1 MPRVMNREN
10 EPDVI
15 VGLDP
20 SCTLSGDHKKR
31 FGICVIKVEPFSMHL
46 IVSSFAAA
54 FAICK
59 DIKDQADEDGDTV
72 AFFSEFP
79 RTKKNWHGG
88 GSISSINVGMGIAAM
103 KLFPE
108 LLEAYGCTV
117 QRVYPVDTKFN
128 QSIFKAIT
136 GIDTLKG
143 EQDKRDAGMIAWNA
157 YESIYCNPADMQS
170 K

>member
-1 MPRVMNREN
+1 MNIDKN
-10 EPDVI
+10 KPDII

-20 SCTLSGDHKKR
+20 SCTLSGDRKKR

-46 IVSSFAAA
+46 MVSTFVTA

-59 DIKDQADEDGDTV
+59 DMKDQAVEDGDSV
-72 AFFSEFP
+72 EFFSEFP

-88 GSISSINVGMGIAAM
+88 GNIGSINVGMGLAAM

-117 QRVYPVDTKFN
+117 HRVYPVDTKFD
-128 QSIFKAIT
+128 QALFKAIT
-136 GIDTLKG
+136 GIDTIKG
-143 EQDKRDAGMIAWNA
+143 GHDKRDAGMIAWNA
-157 YESIYCNPADMQS
+157 YESIYCNHVGMPS